1 MSVEGCHVLVVDD
14 DEMNRDMLSR
24 RLLRHG
30 YAVTVAQDGK
40 QALALV
46 TEHAFDL
53 IVLDVMMPELDG
65 LQVLQT
71 LRKTYSMADLPVIMA
86 TARDRTEDVV
96 HALQLG
102 ANDYVSKPLDFAV
115 LAARVDTQ
123 LTLKRAHHA
132 TDGTPGQRAGDQ
144 AAGAATV
151 ATAAVAR
158 PVWPLPVHES
168 DVRGSR
174 SIGRYQIVECIGSGG
189 MGAVYLARDP
199 WLDRPVAIK
208 LLREEIDSSELRE
221 RFGREARAAARLTH
235 RNIVSIYDVGDHG
248 GRPFIAM
255 EFVPGETLAQHIR
268 RQTLPLDRRLAL
280 IEELCDGL
288 EHAHRAGVVH
298 HDIKPQNLMLTPEG
312 VLKILDFGIA
322 RLVEVHPPSL
332 TPTHVILGS
341 VSYMS
346 PERFGGQIVD
356 HRSDIFAVGA
366 VLYELLSGKKAFPG
380 NVGDGVIQH
389 ILLEAPEPLPLLCP
403 GLDPDIAG
411 IVDRAL
417 KKDAQDRYPDVTT
430 MRRDVASARQ
440 RVVEA
445 ASTPLAVVLVE
456 NSDASG
462 GQSDAPLADLD
473 STFALLESAR
483 RGDEQALER
492 LFARHLEPLRRW
504 ASGRLPTWARD
515 RGDTDDLV
523 QDALFRTLKKIDDF
537 EPRRVGALQAYLR
550 QAVRNRVLDELRRTG
565 RQPEVTDMDD
575 LDLEGVASPLE
586 DAIGRETVEAYQRA
600 LETLKPEERKAVILR
615 VEMGYGYE
623 ELAQVL
629 GKPTPDAA
637 RKMVQ
642 RALERLAKEMKP
654 HRSHS

>member
-1 MSVEGCHVLVVDD
+1 MSVEGCHLLVVDD

-30 YAVTVAQDGK
+30 YAVTVAGDGK

-46 TEHAFDL
+46 TEHPFDL

-65 LQVLQT
+65 LQVLQV

-123 LTLKRAHHA
+123 LTLTRARRA
-132 TDGTPGQRAGDQ
+132 TDGTLGQRSRDE
-144 AAGAATV
+144 AAASASV

-158 PVWPLPVHES
+158 PVWPPPSVHPPE
-168 DVRGSR
+168 VHASR
-174 SIGRYQIVECIGSGG
+174 SIGRYQIVQCIGSGG

-208 LLREEIDSSELRE
+208 LLREEIDSAELRE

-235 RNIVSIYDVGDHG
+235 RNIVSIYDVGDEG

-268 RQTLPLDRRLAL
+268 RQTLPLERRLAL

-298 HDIKPQNLMLTPEG
+298 HDIKPANVMLTPEG

-322 RLVEVHPPSL
+322 RLVDVHSPSL

-346 PERFGGQIVD
+346 PERFGGEIVD

-380 NVGDGVIQH
+380 NVSDGVIQH
-389 ILLEAPEPLPLLCP
+389 ILLEAPEPLSRQCP

-417 KKDAQDRYPDVTT
+417 QKAAQDRYPDVTT

-440 RVVEA
+440 RLVET
-445 ASTPLAVVLVE
+445 ASTPRAATTVE
-456 NSDASG
+456 NNDASG
-462 GQSDAPLADLD
+462 GQADAPLPDLD
-473 STFALLESAR
+473 STFALLERVR

-492 LFARHLEPLRRW
+492 LFARHLKPLRRW

-515 RGDTDDLV
+515 RADTDDLV

-537 EPRRVGALQAYLR
+537 EPRHVGALQAYLR

-565 RQPEVTDMDD
+565 RQPEVTDLDD
-575 LDLEGVASPLE
+575 LHLEDVASPLE
-586 DAIGRETVEAYQRA
+586 DAIGRETVEGYQRA

-637 RKMVQ
+637 RKTVQ

-654 HRSHS
+654 HR